1 MKEAKTMNSPTCLL
15 KIHEHYCD
23 KILEG
28 VKFYEY
34 RKKCPEW
41 MSPGCRVVLCS
52 SSAPFTLLALF
63 EVGEIVSGT
72 PEEVWMRTH
81 ARGYIGYEGFS
92 EYYKNQP
99 QAFAYEIKTLRRI
112 VDGKTVASI
121 MGCDHI
127 PHSFDLL
134 SSEQAKEVSKYLL
147 GQPLDDHM
155 NGPQEGHVQDEA
167 VCEFF
172 IDDASRLRRIVQ
184 LMPDGDPTA
193 EFLNMLWAYAVKHDR
208 LVDLANVLLGFDSK
222 HKTIDGNEN
231 CDWFW
236 RCRKPMELEESY
248 DFFSD
253 LMDFAKVRAHL
264 ERGTYDDWHD
274 NSLAMF
280 DWMEDYKDSD
290 VGKGIIGIDDVLDQ
304 LLAKYESEVEFERRR
319 DREEGRFAKPPD
331 FLEVDDGIGVQD
343 GPFTGIFVGRFVLD
357 VADDDLLNLP
367 LEFQTE
373 LNGNEMFIMK
383 NPEIKSALV
392 LLPVDIYDG
401 CLKNIKDGADV
412 SELTK
417 SLYEQAVR
425 VRIDKRGRIKIPQK
439 LLSCIRFGKSGKV
452 VLRGHISTI
461 DIFKGDASTCSD
473 GNDLV
478 Q

>member
-1 MKEAKTMNSPTCLL
+1 
-15 KIHEHYCD
+15 
-23 KILEG
+23 
-28 VKFYEY
+28 
-34 RKKCPEW
+34 
-41 MSPGCRVVLCS
+41 
-52 SSAPFTLLALF
+52 
-63 EVGEIVSGT
+63 
-72 PEEVWMRTH
+72 
-81 ARGYIGYEGFS
+81 
-92 EYYKNQP
+92 
-99 QAFAYEIKTLRRI
+99 
-112 VDGKTVASI
+112 
-121 MGCDHI
+121 
-127 PHSFDLL
+127 
-134 SSEQAKEVSKYLL
+134 
-147 GQPLDDHM
+147 
-155 NGPQEGHVQDEA
+155 
-167 VCEFF
+167 
-172 IDDASRLRRIVQ
+172 
-184 LMPDGDPTA
+184 
-193 EFLNMLWAYAVKHDR
+193 
-208 LVDLANVLLGFDSK
+208 
-222 HKTIDGNEN
+222 
-231 CDWFW
+231 
-236 RCRKPMELEESY
+236 
-248 DFFSD
+248 
-253 LMDFAKVRAHL
+253 MDFAKVRAHL

-461 DIFKGDASTCSD
+461 DIFKGDASTCSG